1 MVATPYKKHQND
13 INNSVQRSHREVKLD
28 AKQLN
33 IFRIG
38 CKKLNIFGFNC

>member
-1 MVATPYKKHQND
+1 MILIT
-13 INNSVQRSHREVKLD
+13 ISVQRSHTEVKLG

>member
-1 MVATPYKKHQND
+1 MT
-13 INNSVQRSHREVKLD
+13 EVKLG

-38 CKKLNIFGFNC
+38 CKTPRYMYLDSIVNLKKNNKTLTIRLFN